1 MFPKKSGSVTQLHKC
16 LLTPC
21 QNLEICK
28 DPLSRNHL
36 DRRMDK
42 WKDGLKD
49 EQALFYRTVPA
60 TTWVQKVQKKKK
72 GSLKIFLEKQMLLIK
87 REKVISQKEV

>member
-1 MFPKKSGSVTQLHKC
+1 
-16 LLTPC
+16 
-21 QNLEICK
+21 
-28 DPLSRNHL
+28 
-36 DRRMDK
+36 MDK

-60 TTWVQKVQKKKK
+60 TTGVQKVPKKKK
-72 GSLKIFLEKQMLLIK
+72 GSSKIFLEKQMLLIK